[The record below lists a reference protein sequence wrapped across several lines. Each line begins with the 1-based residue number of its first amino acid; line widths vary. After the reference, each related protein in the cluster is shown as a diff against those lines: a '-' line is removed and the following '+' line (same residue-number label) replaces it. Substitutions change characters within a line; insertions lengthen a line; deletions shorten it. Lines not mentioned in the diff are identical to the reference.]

1 MYWEETDPG
10 TIGVK
15 FDTGPPADDKHTKLM
30 KRWPRIALCV
40 LLAGCSQERKSAP
53 DAGQAAAGPLQLTE
67 QEPNDRPEQAQII
80 SQSSI
85 VSAGL
90 SANPS
95 NPDED
100 WYLLAAPSP
109 KVVDLT
115 VSGIPGA
122 DVAIEIYD
130 TDRNRL
136 VAVNSEGEGKP
147 ERIPNLGVKT
157 RLLVKV
163 FSAKRGAGGAY
174 MLTALFADPA
184 AGFELE
190 PNDRAAD
197 ANPVTLGQ
205 SISGFIGHSADEDW
219 FRYELAPAEQ
229 SDGGGADGSASAPGD
244 AGFLAISAQP
254 DAGAGASTPADGSFA
269 QLAAP
274 FEAPRTALR
283 IELTGVEGVAFD
295 VRILSEAEAALFQA
309 RGKEGEGLLL
319 RNIGVRATDRVIYV
333 VLKSAWSGTGKD
345 ARRGYNADKPYTLT
359 VSQEEAGANAELEP
373 NDEIAKATPLPP
385 NGFRDGFISPK
396 GDVDYYVLKTE
407 QPVLATFRLSGVERL
422 DLVLS
427 VVKPTENGKGE
438 QVLLRANDGGVK
450 EPEILNNV
458 YCPGLCW
465 VKVEGALRKVD
476 GKLVRD
482 YENSEQPY
490 RISAT
495 VKPDDGSEEREPNNT
510 PETATP
516 ILLNRPIRGTIHPKK
531 DVDFFRLDLSAKPVK
546 TPIRATVTGVLKLH
560 IGLYLHRLHEDGH
573 STLVQTADRGKG
585 DAPEIIRYTADPGV
599 YFLEVRDSKNRE
611 SNFQDLYQLTV
622 EESG

>member
-1 MYWEETDPG
+1 
-10 TIGVK
+10 VK
-15 FDTGPPADDKHTKLM
+15 FDTEPRADDNRTKLM
-30 KRWPRIALCV
+30 KRWPRIAACV
-40 LLAGCSQERKSAP
+40 LLAGCFQKRQGAP
-53 DAGQAAAGPLQLTE
+53 DAGQAAAGPVQLTE
-67 QEPNDRPEQAQII
+67 QEPNDRPEQAQTI
-80 SQSSI
+80 SQSSV

-100 WYLLAAPSP
+100 WYLLAPPTP

-136 VAVNSEGEGKP
+136 VAVNSEGEGRP

-157 RLLVKV
+157 RLLLKV

-174 MLTALFADPA
+174 TLTALFADPA
-184 AGFELE
+184 PGFESE

-197 ANPVTLGQ
+197 ANPVALGQ
-205 SISGFIGHSADEDW
+205 SISGFIGHTADEDW

-229 SDGGGADGSASAPGD
+229 GDAAMAPAAGQGAVGSAPAPVDAGSASFAAP
-244 AGFLAISAQP
+244 P
-254 DAGAGASTPADGSFA
+254 DAGADGSFA
-269 QLAAP
+269 QLGAP

-295 VRILSEAEAALFQA
+295 VRILSEAEAPLFQA
-309 RGKEGEGLLL
+309 RGKEGEGLSL
-319 RNIGVRATDRVIYV
+319 RNIGVRTTDRVIYV

-345 ARRGYNADKPYTLT
+345 ARRGYNADKAYTLT

-427 VVKPTENGKGE
+427 VVKPTEDGKGE

-458 YCPGLCW
+458 YCAGLCW

-490 RISAT
+490 HLSAT

-510 PETATP
+510 QQTATP
-516 ILLNRPIRGTIHPKK
+516 IFLNRPIRGTVHPKK

-560 IGLYLHRLHEDGH
+560 IGLYLHRLNEDGH

-585 DAPEIIRYTADPGV
+585 DAPEIIRYTAEPGV

-611 SNFQDLYQLTV
+611 SNFQDPYQLTV

>member
-1 MYWEETDPG
+1 M
-10 TIGVK
+10 K
-15 FDTGPPADDKHTKLM
+15 FDTGPRAGDNRTKLM
-30 KRWPRIALCV
+30 KGWPRIAACV
-40 LLAGCSQERKSAP
+40 LLTGCFQERQSAP
-53 DAGQAAAGPLQLTE
+53 DAGQAAGGPVHLTE
-67 QEPNDRPEQAQII
+67 QEPNDRPEQAQVI

-100 WYLLAAPSP
+100 WYLLAPPTP

-122 DVAIEIYD
+122 DVAIEIFD

-174 MLTALFADPA
+174 TLTALFADPA

-197 ANPVTLGQ
+197 ANPMSLGQ
-205 SISGFIGHSADEDW
+205 AISGFIGHSADEDW
-219 FRYELAPAEQ
+219 FRYELAPAEP
-229 SDGGGADGSASAPGD
+229 SDASTPQMD
-244 AGFLAISAQP
+244 AGT
-254 DAGAGASTPADGSFA
+254 DASTPADASFA

-274 FEAPRTALR
+274 FEAPRMALR
-283 IELTGVEGVAFD
+283 IELTGVEGVRFE
-295 VRILSEAEAALFQA
+295 VQILSEAEAALFQA
-309 RGKEGEGLLL
+309 RGKEGEGLSL
-319 RNIGVRATDRVIYV
+319 RNIGVRATDRMIYV

-359 VSQEEAGANAELEP
+359 VSKEEAGANAELEP

-396 GDVDYYVLKTE
+396 GDVDYYVLRTE

-427 VVKPTENGKGE
+427 VVKPTEDGKGE

-458 YCPGLCW
+458 YCPAVCW

-490 RISAT
+490 RLSAT

-510 PETATP
+510 PEMATP
-516 ILLNRPIRGTIHPKK
+516 IFLNRPIRGTVHPKK

-546 TPIRATVTGVLKLH
+546 TPIKATVTGVLKLH
-560 IGLYLHRLHEDGH
+560 IGLYLHRLREDGH
-573 STLVQTADRGKG
+573 LSLMQTADRGKG
-585 DAPEIIRYTADPGV
+585 DAPEIIRYSAEPGV

-611 SNFQDLYQLTV
+611 SNFQDPYQLTV